1 MGNIIKHLR
10 GTTADHAS
18 YTGEKGVI
26 SVVTGEGP
34 EYLPTGEIRVH
45 DGKTAGGLDPLSELK
60 QMIVDLQNRVTT
72 LEGS

>member
-10 GTTADHAS
+10 GTSSDHET

-26 SVVTGEGP
+26 SVVTNEDH
-34 EYLPTGEIRVH
+34 EPTGEIRIH
-45 DGKTAGGLDPLSELK
+45 DGKTAGGIDPLSELR
-60 QMIVDLQNRVTT
+60 QMIEDLQNRITA

>member
-10 GTTADHAS
+10 GTSSDHET

-26 SVVTGEGP
+26 SVVTNEDH
-34 EYLPTGEIRVH
+34 EPTGEIRIH
-45 DGKTAGGLDPLSELK
+45 DGKTAGGIDPLSELR
-60 QMIVDLQNRVTT
+60 QMIEDLQNRVTT

>member
-10 GTTADHAS
+10 GTSSDHET

-26 SVVTGEGP
+26 SVITNEDH
-34 EYLPTGEIRVH
+34 EPTGEIRVH
-45 DGKTAGGLDPLSELK
+45 DGKTAGGIDPLSELK
-60 QMIVDLQNRVTT
+60 QMVEDLQNRVAA

>member
-10 GTTADHAS
+10 GTSSDHET

-26 SVVTGEGP
+26 SMVTNEDH
-34 EYLPTGEIRVH
+34 EPTGEIRIH
-45 DGKTAGGLDPLSELK
+45 DGKTAGGIDPLSELR
-60 QMIVDLQNRVTT
+60 QMIEDLQNRVTA

>member
-10 GTTADHAS
+10 GTSSDHET

-26 SVVTGEGP
+26 SVVTNEDH
-34 EYLPTGEIRVH
+34 EPTGEIRIH
-45 DGKTAGGLDPLSELK
+45 DGKTAGGIDPLSELR
-60 QMIVDLQNRVTT
+60 QMIEDLQNRVTA